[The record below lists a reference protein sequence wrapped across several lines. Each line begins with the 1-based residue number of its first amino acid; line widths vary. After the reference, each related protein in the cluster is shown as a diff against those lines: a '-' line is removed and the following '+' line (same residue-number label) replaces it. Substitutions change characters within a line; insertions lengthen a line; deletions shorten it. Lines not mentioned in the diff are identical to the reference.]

1 MKNILL
7 VFHILLIF
15 SIVGCADK
23 AVYVGEKKDGKNH
36 GQGTLTFSSGKK
48 YVGEFKDGKIHGQ
61 GTWTFPDGK
70 KYVGEFK
77 DGRYHGQGTETFP
90 DGSKFVGG
98 WKDGKRHGQATKEY
112 PDGRKY
118 VGEYKRNRK
127 EGFGIM
133 TYKDGSKFEGEWKG
147 GRPFNGKGVV
157 QGNEGKDIRE
167 GEWVNGKMEGY
178 GKRSNS
184 NNKRWYKSY
193 EGEFKNGKFHGQG
206 KMLAKKI
213 MTDDMA
219 RSPRLAKLKGLT
231 FIGEFKNGRP
241 HNVKSFNDSGEPQS
255 IVFNDG
261 VLAGFE
267 IARFIVER

>member
-1 MKNILL
+1 MKNLFL

-23 AVYVGEKKDGKNH
+23 GVYVGEKKDGQPQ
-36 GQGTLTFSSGKK
+36 GQGTLTFSSGKT
-48 YVGEFKDGKIHGQ
+48 YVGEFKDGDFHGK
-61 GTWTFPDGK
+61 GTATFPDGR
-70 KYVGEFK
+70 KYEGEWKHWRF
-77 DGRYHGQGTETFP
+77 HGQGTETFP
-90 DGSKFVGG
+90 NGKKYVGG

-118 VGEYKRNRK
+118 VGEYKRNRR

-133 TYKDGSKFEGEWKG
+133 TYKDGSKFEGEWKDS
-147 GRPFNGKGVV
+147 RPFNGKGVV
-157 QGNEGKDIRE
+157 QGREGKDIRE

-184 NNKRWYKSY
+184 NNERWYKSY

-206 KMLAKKI
+206 KMSAKKI

-219 RSPRLAKLKGLT
+219 RDPRLAKFKGLI
-231 FIGEFKNGRP
+231 FKGEFKNGRP
-241 HNVKSFNDSGEPQS
+241 WNLKSFNDSGEQQTIIFS
-255 IVFNDG
+255 NGKI
-261 VLAGFE
+261 AGHK
-267 IARFIVER
+267 